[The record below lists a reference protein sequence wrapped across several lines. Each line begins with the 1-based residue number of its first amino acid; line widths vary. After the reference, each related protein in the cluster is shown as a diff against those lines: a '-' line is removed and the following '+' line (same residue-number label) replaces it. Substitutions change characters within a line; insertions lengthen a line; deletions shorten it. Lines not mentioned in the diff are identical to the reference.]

1 MHSAPLAMG
10 RDMQN
15 FRSIESLRAY
25 MAWWVVFG
33 HAAQLAGG
41 QYIFPH
47 ALYAILDDNYKA
59 VNVFIIVS
67 GFVITHLLLSKDE
80 NYLPYITRR
89 AFRILPI
96 YLFCLVLSVAV
107 THLMVTANTL
117 PWVAGHDM
125 RLDRFAQEAQNFHLH
140 LLLHLTLMHGL
151 PPTELLPFS
160 ASALLPPAW
169 SLSLEWQF
177 YLVAPFL
184 IPLLLRSTLS
194 MILTCVALLVLH
206 KLALSGLIG
215 HWQYPA
221 FLPLPIQYFLIGIL
235 SRAVL
240 EYRPLANAGVELL
253 VVLGAITLKFAGVI
267 ETAIWMVFLACAMS
281 EAGRLTFRVAPLSR
295 FVDIAI
301 KNRHI
306 ARIGTW
312 SYSTYLIH
320 IPIFAIV
327 VGTYASFAARPSQ
340 WTVVELL
347 VLCMPITLAVSWLLF
362 TEIEARFNL
371 IGRKLAQNMQTAPQ
385 A

>member
-1 MHSAPLAMG
+1 
-10 RDMQN
+10 MQN

-41 QYIFPH
+41 QYIFPQ

-194 MILTCVALLVLH
+194 MILTCVALLALH

-267 ETAIWMVFLACAMS
+267 ETAIWMAFLACAMS
-281 EAGRLTFRVAPLSR
+281 EAGRLTFRIAALSR
-295 FVDIAI
+295 FADIAI

-327 VGTYASFAARPSQ
+327 VGTYASLATRPSQ

-347 VLCMPITLAVSWLLF
+347 VLCMPITLALSWLLF

>member
-140 LLLHLTLMHGL
+140 LFLHLTLMHGL

-267 ETAIWMVFLACAMS
+267 ETAIWMAFLACAMS
-281 EAGRLTFRVAPLSR
+281 EAGRLTFRIAALSR

-301 KNRHI
+301 KNRHV

-327 VGTYASFAARPSQ
+327 VGTYASFAERPSQ

>member
-1 MHSAPLAMG
+1 MHSARLVVG
-10 RDMQN
+10 GDMQN

-47 ALYAILDDNYKA
+47 ALYAALDDNYKA
-59 VNVFIIVS
+59 VNVFIIIS

-80 NYLPYITRR
+80 AYLPYITKR

-96 YLFCLVLSVAV
+96 YLFCLALSVAI
-107 THLMVTANTL
+107 THLMVNTYTL
-117 PWVAGHDM
+117 PWAAGHEM
-125 RLDRFAQEAQNFHLH
+125 RIERFAQEAQHFHLH
-140 LLLHLTLMHGL
+140 LFLHLALLHG
-151 PPTELLPFS
+151 LLPSEVLPYS

-177 YLVAPFL
+177 YLIAPL
-184 IPLLLRSTLS
+184 LVPLLLRSTLS
-194 MILTCVALLVLH
+194 MILTCATLLVLH
-206 KLALSGLIG
+206 KVALSGLIG

-221 FLPLPIQYFLIGIL
+221 LLPLAIQYFLIGIL

-240 EYRPLANAGVELL
+240 EDHPLANAGGELL
-253 VVLGAITLKFAGVI
+253 VVLGAITLKFAGAI
-267 ETAIWMVFLACAMS
+267 ETAIWIVFLACAMS
-281 EAGRLTFRVAPLSR
+281 ETGRLTFRASLISR
-295 FVDIAI
+295 FARMFVTNGFIT
-301 KNRHI
+301 
-306 ARIGTW
+306 RIGTW

-327 VGTYASFAARPSQ
+327 VGTYASLVAQPSQ

-347 VLCMPITLAVSWLLF
+347 VLCMTITLAASWLLF
-362 TEIEARFNL
+362 SEIEARFNL
-371 IGRKLAQNMQTAPQ
+371 IGRKLARRMHKAPQ
-385 A
+385 T

>member
-1 MHSAPLAMG
+1 
-10 RDMQN
+10 MQN

-47 ALYAILDDNYKA
+47 ALYAFLDDNYKA

-96 YLFCLVLSVAV
+96 YLFCLALSVAV

-125 RLDRFAQEAQNFHLH
+125 RLDRFAQEAQNFHMH

-184 IPLLLRSTLS
+184 IPVLLRSAFS
-194 MILTCVALLVLH
+194 MILTCVALLLLH

-281 EAGRLTFRVAPLSR
+281 EAGRLTFQVAPLSR

-340 WTVVELL
+340 WVVVELL

-362 TEIEARFNL
+362 NEIEARFNL
-371 IGRKLAQNMQTAPQ
+371 IGRKLAQNMQTVPQ